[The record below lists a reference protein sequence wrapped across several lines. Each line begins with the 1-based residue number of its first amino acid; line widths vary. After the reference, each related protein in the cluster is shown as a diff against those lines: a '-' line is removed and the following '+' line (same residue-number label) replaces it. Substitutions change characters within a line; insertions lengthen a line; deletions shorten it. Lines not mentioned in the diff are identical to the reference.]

1 MKKAFAMILI
11 ILCLLS
17 AAAPAE
23 TWTIAPIETPE
34 GEPIGIS
41 PDGSTMLAGSPRL
54 AASRTKPAAKDLL
67 FA

>member
-34 GEPIGIS
+34 GRT
-41 PDGSTMLAGSPRL
+41 DRHFAGRQHDAVPQRRRFSGEKKR
-54 AASRTKPAAKDLL
+54 
-67 FA
+67 